1 MPAQVAEG
9 ELKNDRENDRD
20 EQGSR
25 GGKDD
30 DGEAAK

>member
-1 MPAQVAEG
+1 VLAQVAEG
-9 ELKNDRENDRD
+9 EVKDDGKDDRD
-20 EQGSR
+20 EQGCC